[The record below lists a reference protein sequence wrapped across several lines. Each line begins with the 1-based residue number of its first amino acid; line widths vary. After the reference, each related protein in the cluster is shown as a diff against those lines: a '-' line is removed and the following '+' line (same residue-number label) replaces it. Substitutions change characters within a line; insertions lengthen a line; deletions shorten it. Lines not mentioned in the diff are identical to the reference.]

1 MGMREIHGVD
11 VVEAVAA
18 MCVKA
23 NTELPQDV
31 RNKLEQAMAS
41 ETEPSAKEVLRQL
54 LENADLAR
62 DTKLPLC
69 QDCGL
74 AVFFV
79 EIGDECQV
87 VGGNLRELINE
98 GVRKGYADG
107 FLRKSACD
115 PLTRANTG
123 DGTPAIIHFEP
134 VPGDTLRIVFMAKGG
149 GSENMS
155 RVTMLAPAQGWQGI
169 KEFVIHRVAE
179 AGPNPCPPTVIG
191 IGIGGTFDHS
201 AKIAKKSLMR
211 SLDDTHPDP
220 DIAAKERELE
230 EALNELGIGPMG
242 LGGKTTVLSVKIAME
257 PCHLASLPLAVNV
270 QCHSQRHEE
279 VVL

>member
-1 MGMREIHGVD
+1 MREIQVRD
-11 VVEAVAA
+11 VIDAVAA
-18 MCVKA
+18 MCIKA
-23 NTELPQDV
+23 NTELPDDV
-31 RNKLEQAMAS
+31 RAKFEQAMAD
-41 ETEPSAKEVLRQL
+41 ETSASAKEVLRQL

-79 EIGDECQV
+79 EVGDDVRV
-87 VGGNLRELINE
+87 VGGNLRDAIND
-98 GVRKGYADG
+98 GVRKGYGDG

-123 DGTPAIIHFEP
+123 DGTPAVIHFDM
-134 VPGDTLRIVFMAKGG
+134 VPGDKLKIFYMAKGG

-155 RVTMLAPAQGWQGI
+155 RVTMLAPAQGWEGI
-169 KEFVIHRVAE
+169 KKFVINRVAE
-179 AGPNPCPPTVIG
+179 AGPNPCPPTIIG
-191 IGIGGTFDHS
+191 IGIGGTFDHA

-211 SLDDTHPDP
+211 RLDDTHPNP
-220 DIAAKERELE
+220 EIAAKEKELE
-230 EALNELGIGPMG
+230 DALNDLGIGPMG
-242 LGGKTTVLSVKIAME
+242 LGGKTTVLSVKMTME

-279 VVL
+279 VEL

>member
-1 MGMREIHGVD
+1 MREIQGSD

-18 MCVKA
+18 MCIKA

-31 RNKLEQAMAS
+31 RNKFEQAMAE
-41 ETEPSAKEVLRQL
+41 ETSPSAKEVLRQL
-54 LENADLAR
+54 LENADLAK

-79 EIGDECQV
+79 EIGDDCKV

-98 GVRKGYADG
+98 GVRKGYGDG

-115 PLTRANTG
+115 PLTRVNTG
-123 DGTPAIIHFEP
+123 DGTPAIIHFDV
-134 VPGDTLRIVFMAKGG
+134 VPGDKLKIVFMAKGG

-155 RVTMLAPAQGWQGI
+155 RVTMLAPAQGWEGI
-169 KEFVIHRVAE
+169 KEFVVNRIAE
-179 AGPNPCPPTVIG
+179 AGPNPCPPTIVG
-191 IGIGGTFDHS
+191 IGIGGTFDHA

-211 SLDDTHPDP
+211 DLDDTHPDP
-220 DIAAKERELE
+220 DVAAKEKELE
-230 EALNELGIGPMG
+230 EALNKLGIGPMG
-242 LGGKTTVLSVKIAME
+242 LGGKTTVLGVKITME

-279 VVL
+279 VEL

>member
-1 MGMREIHGVD
+1 MRTIQTSEIID
-11 VVEAVAA
+11 AVAA
-18 MCVKA
+18 MCIKA
-23 NTELPQDV
+23 NTELPADV
-31 RNKLEQAMAS
+31 RARIEQAMAE
-41 ETEPSAKEVLRQL
+41 ETSPSAKEVLRQL
-54 LENADLAR
+54 IENADLAM

-79 EIGDECQV
+79 EVGDDVRIE
-87 VGGNLRELINE
+87 GGNLREAINE
-98 GVRKGYADG
+98 GVRKGYGDG
-107 FLRKSACD
+107 YLRKSACD

-123 DGTPAIIHFEP
+123 DGTPAIIHFDF
-134 VPGDTLRIVFMAKGG
+134 VPGDKIKIVFMAKGG

-155 RVTMLAPAQGWQGI
+155 RATMLAPAQGWEGV
-169 KEFVIHRVAE
+169 KEYVINRIAE
-179 AGPNPCPPTVIG
+179 AGPNPCPPTIVG
-191 IGIGGTFDHS
+191 IGIGGTFDHA

-211 SLDDTHPDP
+211 NLDDVHPDP
-220 DIAAKERELE
+220 EIAAKEKELE
-230 EALNELGIGPMG
+230 DALNKLGIGPMG
-242 LGGKTTVLSVKIAME
+242 LGGKTTVLSVKITME

>member
-1 MGMREIHGVD
+1 MREIQVKD
-11 VVEAVAA
+11 VIDAVAA
-18 MCVKA
+18 MCIKA
-23 NTELPQDV
+23 NTELPDDV
-31 RNKLEQAMAS
+31 RAKFEQAMAD
-41 ETEPSAKEVLRQL
+41 ETSASAKEVLRQL

-79 EIGDECQV
+79 EVGDDVRV
-87 VGGNLRELINE
+87 VGGNLREAIND
-98 GVRKGYADG
+98 GVRKGYSDG

-123 DGTPAIIHFEP
+123 DGTPAVIHFDM
-134 VPGDTLRIVFMAKGG
+134 VPGDKLKIFYMAKGG

-155 RVTMLAPAQGWQGI
+155 RVTMLAPAQGWEGI
-169 KEFVIHRVAE
+169 KKFVINRVAE
-179 AGPNPCPPTVIG
+179 AGPNPCPPTIIG
-191 IGIGGTFDHS
+191 IGIGGTFDHA

-211 SLDDTHPDP
+211 RLDDTHPNP
-220 DIAAKERELE
+220 EIAAKEKELE
-230 EALNELGIGPMG
+230 DALNELGIGPMG
-242 LGGKTTVLSVKIAME
+242 LGGKTTVLSVKITME

-279 VVL
+279 VEL